1 MARIGPFLIVAALA
15 SATSAAAQDQY
26 PAAGAGDPEI
36 RQRCQT
42 AATLTQRTICDNQ
55 DLAILERD
63 IHRYINL
70 IKRRDAARAPAI
82 DAGQLAFERQ
92 RERACGQL
100 TAPQN
105 YDGPAY
111 RCLRDQQRARLVQL
125 AAQAGSGMS
134 GIYRAQRPDMSGEMA
149 IVEWPD
155 GHAQVTIDT
164 LTPPDART
172 CSVQFS
178 APAGPAL
185 GGRPR
190 GAPDCRISVDALG
203 RTATVRAEGDC
214 SAVCVLNGRPDGV
227 YRR

>member
-1 MARIGPFLIVAALA
+1 MACIRVTLVVAALA
-15 SATSAAAQDQY
+15 TATSAAAQIQY
-26 PAAGAGDPEI
+26 PAAGIGDPEVL
-36 RQRCQT
+36 QRCQG

-55 DLAILERD
+55 DLRLLERD

-82 DAGQLAFERQ
+82 DAGQLAFEQQ

-100 TAPQN
+100 TAPQG

-111 RCLRDQQRARLVQL
+111 RCILSQQHARLVQL
-125 AAQAGSGMS
+125 AVSAGSGMS
-134 GIYRAQRPDMSGEMA
+134 GVYRAQRPDMSGEMV

-172 CSVQFS
+172 CSVQFA
-178 APAGPAL
+178 APVGPAL
-185 GGRPR
+185 SGRPR

-203 RTATVRAEGDC
+203 RTAMVRAEGDC
-214 SAVCVLNGRPDGV
+214 TTVCVLNGRPDGV